1 MAVYDYFYTFE
12 NFIGYTGDIACSP
25 TLYFLK
31 EGYYGRITTQHS
43 HQDNVGRAAPKLLDG
58 YSFGNYRIRNKGVR
72 LYEKNKRLKKRHVS
86 RNRLIFCTSENDR
99 SQVKARVLYLISVNT
114 EIKAKDDGRVPKE
127 FIPRML

>member
-12 NFIGYTGDIACSP
+12 NFIGYTGDIAISP

-31 EGYYGRITTQHS
+31 EGYYGRITTQHR

-58 YSFGNYRIRNKGVR
+58 YTYANRWIKNKGFR
-72 LYEKNKRLKKRHVS
+72 LRERNKRLKTRHVS

-114 EIKAKDDGRVPKE
+114 EIKAKDDGRLPKE
-127 FIPRML
+127 FTPRML